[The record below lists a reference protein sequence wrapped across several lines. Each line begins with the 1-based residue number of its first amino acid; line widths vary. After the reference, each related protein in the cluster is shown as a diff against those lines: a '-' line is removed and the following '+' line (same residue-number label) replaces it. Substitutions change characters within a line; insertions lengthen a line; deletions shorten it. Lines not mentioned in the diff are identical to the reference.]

1 MAVVRSL
8 KAQWERLNGE
18 VQRLTEAIAHGAGS
32 PKALVD
38 AIRERE
44 AELEQLASRIA
55 EAECNIQPLLMP
67 RAPAVEEY
75 LVGSAS
81 LFQDDFA
88 RDRALM
94 ERVLDSILVYA
105 NGAIVVHFK
114 QATLF
119 KPVNSFRVQHLEA
132 EAPALPEARADHTSS
147 LALVQEGLR
156 RWKPDQDPN
165 GLEYVA
171 GEHQGGSPWVMALSK
186 GARFVDQPSVRNGV
200 GVPNGTFTV
209 MNIAE
214 VPEIARVRVEIS
226 LVA

>member
-1 MAVVRSL
+1 
-8 KAQWERLNGE
+8 
-18 VQRLTEAIAHGAGS
+18 
-32 PKALVD
+32 
-38 AIRERE
+38 
-44 AELEQLASRIA
+44 
-55 EAECNIQPLLMP
+55 MP

-88 RDRALM
+88 RDRALV

-114 QATLF
+114 PATLF
-119 KPVNSFRVQHLEA
+119 KPVNTFRVQHLED
-132 EAPALPEARADHTSS
+132 EAPALPEARADHSGNQ
-147 LALVQEGLR
+147 ALVQQVLR
-156 RWKPDQDPN
+156 RWKPDQDPSE
-165 GLEYVA
+165 LEYVA
-171 GEHQGGSPWVMALSK
+171 GEHQGGSPWLVALSK
-186 GARFVDQPSVRNGV
+186 GARFVDQPGARNGV

-214 VPEIARVRVEIS
+214 VPDIARVLVEVD